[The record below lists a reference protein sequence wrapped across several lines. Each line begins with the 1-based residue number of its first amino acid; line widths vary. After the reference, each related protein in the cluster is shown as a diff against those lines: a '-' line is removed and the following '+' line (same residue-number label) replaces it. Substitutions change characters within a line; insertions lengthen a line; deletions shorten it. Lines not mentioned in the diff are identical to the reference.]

1 MALKGNL
8 RDFSIIQIL
17 NLVNLAKKTGTL
29 VVEGSGETS
38 HIAFRDGKLTYA
50 RCGSEDNSLPAILH
64 RNRKISRNQARILKE
79 KAVNMSDKQL
89 GLMLVNA
96 GYVPQN
102 DILYSLQDYYIS
114 IIRRFFAWVEGSFQF
129 RPDILAP
136 ADKIPVKIDLEN
148 LIIEGSRQTR
158 EWEQLQEEIPSLD
171 VAVKFINHQKESL
184 KNLNLS
190 VEEWRVVKS
199 IDPQNTLRDIARAAK
214 MNELEIRRVVYALVQ
229 AGVVEITRPR
239 GKKISLSSAL
249 PNTSK
254 EEQKTLVNRLIGR
267 IRTL

>member
-1 MALKGNL
+1 M
-8 RDFSIIQIL
+8 
-17 NLVNLAKKTGTL
+17 
-29 VVEGSGETS
+29 
-38 HIAFRDGKLTYA
+38 
-50 RCGSEDNSLPAILH
+50 
-64 RNRKISRNQARILKE
+64 
-79 KAVNMSDKQL
+79 
-89 GLMLVNA
+89 
-96 GYVPQN
+96 
-102 DILYSLQDYYIS
+102 
-114 IIRRFFAWVEGSFQF
+114 EGSFQF

>member
-1 MALKGNL
+1 MVNCQNL
-8 RDFSIIQIL
+8 L
-17 NLVNLAKKTGTL
+17 
-29 VVEGSGETS
+29 
-38 HIAFRDGKLTYA
+38 
-50 RCGSEDNSLPAILH
+50 
-64 RNRKISRNQARILKE
+64 
-79 KAVNMSDKQL
+79 
-89 GLMLVNA
+89 
-96 GYVPQN
+96 
-102 DILYSLQDYYIS
+102 
-114 IIRRFFAWVEGSFQF
+114 
-129 RPDILAP
+129 
-136 ADKIPVKIDLEN
+136 
-148 LIIEGSRQTR
+148 
-158 EWEQLQEEIPSLD
+158 
-171 VAVKFINHQKESL
+171 SL